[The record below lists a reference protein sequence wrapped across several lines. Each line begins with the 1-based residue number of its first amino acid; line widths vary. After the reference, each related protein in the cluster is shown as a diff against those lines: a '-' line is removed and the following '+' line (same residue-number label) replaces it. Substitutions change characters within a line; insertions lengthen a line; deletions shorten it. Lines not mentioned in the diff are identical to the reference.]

1 MLARGSVSPRA
12 RLWMVLREDWPARGP
27 QGERLPSSEERVDAG
42 PVDGRRS
49 AAARNASA
57 RLPAERRAPVRM
69 RRNILGE
76 GGEGKENE
84 ELDGLEGSRSES
96 GRGSTAGVVQE
107 E

>member
-1 MLARGSVSPRA
+1 
-12 RLWMVLREDWPARGP
+12 
-27 QGERLPSSEERVDAG
+27 
-42 PVDGRRS
+42 
-49 AAARNASA
+49 
-57 RLPAERRAPVRM
+57 M